1 LACSRLASRRRPARS
16 DSKEVWEHKPE
27 VGMSFARDDGEG
39 PTETE
44 VCALMKVLIGVDPH
58 KGSVAVAAVDEATGE
73 FLERASFPQN
83 RAGLRSLE
91 RWARRFAERRW
102 AVENA
107 GGLGRHLA
115 GRLAAAGESVVDV
128 PPKLSARV
136 RVLSSFAGNARKN
149 DGVDAL
155 ATALAASRNE
165 RLAAVD
171 PEAASEALRL
181 LSERREDL
189 VAERTRALNRLHA
202 LLRDL
207 LPGGVVGKLSA
218 DRAARILRGIR
229 PKEGA
234 SARLR
239 RGLASEVL
247 RDVRTLD
254 RKIADLSGRIE
265 AEVEASGTTL
275 TQIFGV
281 GPILAAT
288 IIGAVGNVGR
298 FPSKGHFASYSG
310 TAPLEASS
318 GDVVRRRLSLAGN
331 RKLNYA
337 LHMVATCQARSEV
350 RGGAYYRKKIAEGKS
365 RKEALR
371 CLKRRVCDAVFRSL
385 VADSRAPSS
394 SAA

>member
-1 LACSRLASRRRPARS
+1 
-16 DSKEVWEHKPE
+16 
-27 VGMSFARDDGEG
+27 MQ
-39 PTETE
+39 
-44 VCALMKVLIGVDPH
+44 VLIGVDPH
-58 KGSVAVAAVDEATGE
+58 KVSLAVAVVDETTGE
-73 FLERASFPQN
+73 LLERAGFPQD
-83 RAGLRSLE
+83 RTGLRRLE
-91 RWARRFAERRW
+91 RWARRFPERRW

-115 GRLAAAGESVVDV
+115 VRLAASGESVVDV

-136 RVLSSFAGNARKN
+136 RVLSTGNARKN

-171 PEAASEALRL
+171 PEDSSEALRL

-207 LPGGVVGKLSA
+207 LPGGVARSLSA

-229 PKEGA
+229 PKGA

-239 RGLASEVL
+239 RRLATEVL
-247 RDVRTLD
+247 RDIRTLD
-254 RKIADLSGRIE
+254 RKIADLNERIE

-281 GPILAAT
+281 GPILAAR
-288 IIGAVGNVGR
+288 IIGTVGNVGR
-298 FPSKGHFASYSG
+298 FPTKAHFASYAG

-318 GDVVRRRLSLAGN
+318 GEVVRHRLSMAGN

-337 LHMVATCQARSEV
+337 LHMVALCQARSDV
-350 RGGAYYRKKIAEGKS
+350 RGRSYYRKKIDEGKF

-371 CLKRRVCDAVFRSL
+371 CLKRRVSDAVFRSL
-385 VADSRAPSS
+385 LEDSQAPSR

>member
-1 LACSRLASRRRPARS
+1 
-16 DSKEVWEHKPE
+16 
-27 VGMSFARDDGEG
+27 
-39 PTETE
+39 
-44 VCALMKVLIGVDPH
+44 MKVLIGVDPH
-58 KGSVAVAAVDEATGE
+58 KASLAVATLDEAKGQL
-73 FLERASFPQN
+73 LERASFPQD
-83 RAGLRSLE
+83 RAGLRCLE
-91 RWARRFAERRW
+91 RWARRFPDRRW

-115 GRLAAAGESVVDV
+115 VRLAGSGESVVDV

-149 DGVDAL
+149 DRVDAL

-171 PEAASEALRL
+171 PEAASEAMRL

-207 LPGGVVGKLSA
+207 LPGGVARTLSA

-229 PKEGA
+229 PKGA

-239 RGLASEVL
+239 RRLASEVL
-247 RDVRTLD
+247 RDIRTLD
-254 RKIADLSGRIE
+254 RKIADLNGRIE
-265 AEVEASGTTL
+265 AEIEVSGTTL
-275 TQIFGV
+275 TQLFGI
-281 GPILAAT
+281 GPILAAR
-288 IIGAVGNVGR
+288 IIGTVGDVGR
-298 FPSKGHFASYSG
+298 FSTKARFASYSG
-310 TAPLEASS
+310 TAPVEASS
-318 GDVVRRRLSLAGN
+318 GDVVRHRLSLAGN

-337 LHMVATCQARSEV
+337 LHMVATCQAKSNTQ
-350 RGGAYYRKKIAEGKS
+350 GGTYYRKKLAEGKS

-371 CLKRRVCDAVFRSL
+371 CLKRRISDVVFKSL
-385 VADSRAPSS
+385 LADSQTPSR

>member
-1 LACSRLASRRRPARS
+1 LRPAGARGGRS
-16 DSKEVWEHKPE
+16 GSKEVCARHE
-27 VGMSFARDDGEG
+27 VGMPFARADGGG
-39 PTETE
+39 PAETE
-44 VCALMKVLIGVDPH
+44 VRMKVLIGADPH
-58 KGSVAVAAVDEATGE
+58 KVSVAVAAVDEAKGE
-73 FLERASFPQN
+73 LLERASFPQD
-83 RAGLRSLE
+83 RSGLRTLE
-91 RWARRFAERRW
+91 RWAKRFPERRW

-115 GRLAAAGESVVDV
+115 MRLAGLGESVVDV

-136 RVLSSFAGNARKN
+136 RVLSTGNARKN
-149 DGVDAL
+149 DGLDAL

-171 PEAASEALRL
+171 AEAASEVLRL

-207 LPGGVVGKLSA
+207 VPGGVAGKLSA
-218 DRAARILRGIR
+218 ERAARILRGIR

-254 RKIADLSGRIE
+254 RKIADLNGRIE

-318 GDVVRRRLSLAGN
+318 GEVVRHRLSLAGN

-337 LHMVATCQARSEV
+337 LHMVAVCQARSEV

>member
-1 LACSRLASRRRPARS
+1 
-16 DSKEVWEHKPE
+16 
-27 VGMSFARDDGEG
+27 MSFAHANSSGKD

-44 VCALMKVLIGVDPH
+44 VRALMKVLIGVDPH
-58 KGSVAVAAVDEATGE
+58 KGSVAVAALDEATGE
-73 FLERASFPQN
+73 LLERAGFPQN
-83 RAGLRSLE
+83 RAGLRALE
-91 RWARRFAERRW
+91 RWAKRYPERRW

-107 GGLGRHLA
+107 GGLGRYLAARLA
-115 GRLAAAGESVVDV
+115 GSGESVVDV

-136 RVLSSFAGNARKN
+136 RVLSSGNARKN
-149 DGVDAL
+149 DGLDAF

-171 PEAASEALRL
+171 PEAASEVLRL

-189 VAERTRALNRLHA
+189 VAERTRALNRLHGF
-202 LLRDL
+202 LRDL
-207 LPGGVVGKLSA
+207 VPGGIAGTLSA

-229 PKEGA
+229 PQG
-234 SARLR
+234 SSSRVR
-239 RGLASEVL
+239 RRLASEVL

-254 RKIADLSGRIE
+254 RKIADLARRIE

-275 TQIFGV
+275 TEIFGI
-281 GPILAAT
+281 GPILAARIMGT
-288 IIGAVGNVGR
+288 VGDVGR
-298 FPSKGHFASYSG
+298 FPTKAHFASYSG
-310 TAPLEASS
+310 TAPVEASS
-318 GDVVRRRLSLAGN
+318 GEVVRHRLSLAGN

-337 LHMVATCQARSEV
+337 LHMIAICQARSDA

-371 CLKRRVCDAVFRSL
+371 CLKRRISDTVFKSL
-385 VADSRAPSS
+385 MADSKAPSS

>member
-1 LACSRLASRRRPARS
+1 MEA
-16 DSKEVWEHKPE
+16 EPE
-27 VGMSFARDDGEG
+27 VGMSFARADGES

-44 VCALMKVLIGVDPH
+44 VRTLMKVLIGVDPH
-58 KGSVAVAAVDEATGE
+58 KGSVAVAALDEATGE
-73 FLERASFPQN
+73 LLECASFPQD

-91 RWARRFAERRW
+91 RWAKRFSERRW

-107 GGLGRHLA
+107 GGLGRYLA
-115 GRLAAAGESVVDV
+115 GRLVASGESVVDV

-136 RVLSSFAGNARKN
+136 RVLSSFACNARKN

-171 PEAASEALRL
+171 HEAASEVLRL

-207 LPGGVVGKLSA
+207 VPGGVARTLSA
-218 DRAARILRGIR
+218 ERAARIVRGIR
-229 PKEGA
+229 PKGS

-239 RGLASEVL
+239 RRLASEVL

-254 RKIADLSGRIE
+254 RKIADLNGRIE

-275 TQIFGV
+275 TEIFGI
-281 GPILAAT
+281 GPILAAK
-288 IIGAVGNVGR
+288 IIGTVGSVAR
-298 FPSKGHFASYSG
+298 FPSRGHFASYAG
-310 TAPLEASS
+310 TAPVEASS
-318 GDVVRRRLSLAGN
+318 GEVVRHRLSLAGN
-331 RKLNYA
+331 RHLNYA
-337 LHMVATCQARSEV
+337 LHMVAVCQARSDA

-371 CLKRRVCDAVFRSL
+371 CLKRRISDAVFASL
-385 VADSRAPSS
+385 VADSQLLSR

>member
-1 LACSRLASRRRPARS
+1 
-16 DSKEVWEHKPE
+16 
-27 VGMSFARDDGEG
+27 MSFAHADGRG

-44 VCALMKVLIGVDPH
+44 VPAFMKVLIGVDPH
-58 KGSVAVAAVDEATGE
+58 KTSLAVAAVDEAKGGL
-73 FLERASFPQN
+73 LERASFPQS
-83 RAGLRSLE
+83 RTGLRSLE
-91 RWARRFAERRW
+91 RWAKRFPERRW
-102 AVENA
+102 AVENT

-136 RVLSSFAGNARKN
+136 RVLSTGNARKN
-149 DGVDAL
+149 DGLDAL
-155 ATALAASRNE
+155 ATALAAWRNE
-165 RLAAVD
+165 RLAPVD
-171 PEAASEALRL
+171 PEVGSEVLRL

-207 LPGGVVGKLSA
+207 VPGGVARMLSA

-229 PKEGA
+229 PKGGA

-239 RGLASEVL
+239 RRLASEVL

-254 RKIADLSGRIE
+254 RKIADLERRIE

-275 TQIFGV
+275 NEIFGV
-281 GPILAAT
+281 GPILAAR
-288 IIGAVGNVGR
+288 IIGTVGDVTR
-298 FPSKGHFASYSG
+298 FPTKAHFASYSG

-318 GDVVRRRLSLAGN
+318 GEVVRHRLSLVGN

-337 LHMVATCQARSEV
+337 LHMIAICQARSDAQ
-350 RGGAYYRKKIAEGKS
+350 GGAYYRKKIAEGKS

-371 CLKRRVCDAVFRSL
+371 CLKRRVSDVVFRSL
-385 VADSRAPSS
+385 IADSLVPSS
-394 SAA
+394 SVA